1 MRRLRVVGIGP
12 GGPDHLTVEAVAAL
26 RDVDV
31 FLVPDKGIPDLV
43 ALRAEIL
50 ARHTEG
56 RAPLVE
62 VPDPPRDRTPPDYE
76 KAVADWHEARVETY
90 ERALLDHVADDGV
103 AGMLV
108 WGDPSLYDSTL
119 RIVDRI
125 NARGVVPLA
134 HDVVPGVSSVSLL
147 AARHR
152 IALHRVGEPVTIT
165 TGRRLPDAVTAGA
178 DNLVVVLDGALACG
192 ALAGSDWDLWWGA
205 NLGTPDEE
213 VVAGRLGDVLVDV
226 RAARERARAARG
238 WVMDVYLLRRVAQ
251 AGRTWATTQ

>member
-1 MRRLRVVGIGP
+1 M
-12 GGPDHLTVEAVAAL
+12 
-26 RDVDV
+26 
-31 FLVPDKGIPDLV
+31 
-43 ALRAEIL
+43 
-50 ARHTEG
+50 
-56 RAPLVE
+56 
-62 VPDPPRDRTPPDYE
+62 
-76 KAVADWHEARVETY
+76 
-90 ERALLDHVADDGV
+90 
-103 AGMLV
+103 
-108 WGDPSLYDSTL
+108 
-119 RIVDRI
+119 
-125 NARGVVPLA
+125 
-134 HDVVPGVSSVSLL
+134 VPGVSSVSLL

-165 TGRRLPDAVTAGA
+165 TGRRLSDAVTAGA

-192 ALAGSDWDLWWGA
+192 GLGGSEWDLWWGA